1 MNDLDYI
8 LDFAVTLGQRMLSC
22 GANLERVNDTMN
34 RICLSYGLVDI
45 SIFSLSSTI
54 ILSAQTPDKLSA
66 TRHVMVPPASN
77 DMKRITRFNQLSRQ
91 VCSETPAADRLNAML
106 KKADS
111 EVKDYSVVTV
121 IIGYLIAM
129 SSICLMNGGTLWD
142 VFAADLTTVT
152 LFWIIRLFDKPGL
165 NRIVRDALC
174 MWIVGSLD
182 IMLVRIGIGRHLATI
197 IITNS
202 MMMIPGI
209 QLVNAVRNIL
219 CGNEMNGIIEIL
231 KIVLDATAIVL
242 GLGLSIYMFGSG
254 ITW

>member
-8 LDFAVTLGQRMLSC
+8 LDFAATLGQRMLGC

-34 RICLSYGLVDI
+34 RICLSYRLTDI

-54 ILSAQTPDKLSA
+54 ILSAQTADNQSA
-66 TRHVMVPPASN
+66 TRHVMVPPANN
-77 DMKRITRFNQLSRQ
+77 DMKRISRFNQLSRQ
-91 VCSETPAADRLNAML
+91 VCSETPPPAALDAML
-106 KKADS
+106 KQADS
-111 EVKDYSVVTV
+111 EVKDYATVT
-121 IIGYLIAM
+121 IILGYLIAM
-129 SSICLMNGGTLWD
+129 SSICMLNGGSLRD
-142 VFAADLTTVT
+142 VIAADLTTVA
-152 LFWIIRLFDKPGL
+152 LFWIIRLLDKPGL
-165 NRIVRDALC
+165 NRIVTDALC

-182 IMLVRIGIGRHLATI
+182 ILLVRIGLGQHLATI

-209 QLVNAVRNIL
+209 PLVNAVRNIL
-219 CGNEMNGIIEIL
+219 CGNEMNGILEIL

-242 GLGLSIYMFGSG
+242 GLGISIYMFGGG